1 MIKTVGDA
9 EVYAP
14 MSTRHVLEQ
23 CVAVEATRKTEG
35 IRSFL
40 ESCREAGLA
49 SETAFRFFI
58 SGLDSKGCPI
68 KVCDHMLRGKSLM
81 KLTEAWL
88 DIWDHDE

>member
-1 MIKTVGDA
+1 M
-9 EVYAP
+9 
-14 MSTRHVLEQ
+14 LEQ

-40 ESCREAGLA
+40 ESL
-49 SETAFRFFI
+49 AFRFFI

-68 KVCDHMLRGKSLM
+68 KVCDHMLRGKSLL